1 MIKRFLIFTF
11 CMLALMANAQD
22 VTITGSVTDVNQEPL
37 LGVNI
42 KLKGTTTGVVSD
54 MDGNFSIKGPK
65 GATLIFSYI
74 GMQTQEVVFNGQPLK
89 VVLRD
94 DAQALDEVVV
104 VGYGSMRKKDLT
116 GSVI

>member
-1 MIKRFLIFTF
+1 MIKRLLFFTF

-74 GMQTQEVVFNGQPLK
+74 
-89 VVLRD
+89 RR
-94 DAQALDEVVV
+94 
-104 VGYGSMRKKDLT
+104 SCLT
-116 GSVI
+116 ASR